1 MSDFLEKLLIW
12 DNSFLLETEELSKS
26 IKDSILGG
34 NNVHMTKLK
43 DLFKEDPEEKV
54 TDVIT
59 IDWKKQLLFVMTTV
73 ASFCLNSYAIISRWI
88 ERPERNPEV
97 FHNWSMLAVIHIE
110 FCGIVIMFSSL
121 SANILMLMINKS
133 INTITNT

>member
-12 DNSFLLETEELSKS
+12 DNSFLFETEELSKS

-88 ERPERNPEV
+88 ERP
-97 FHNWSMLAVIHIE
+97 
-110 FCGIVIMFSSL
+110 
-121 SANILMLMINKS
+121 
-133 INTITNT
+133 

>member
-12 DNSFLLETEELSKS
+12 DNSFLFETVDELSKS

-54 TDVIT
+54 IEVID
-59 IDWKKQLLFVMTTV
+59 IDWKKQSLFVTTTL
-73 ASFCLNSYAIISRWI
+73 ASFCLNSYAPI
-88 ERPERNPEV
+88 
-97 FHNWSMLAVIHIE
+97 F
-110 FCGIVIMFSSL
+110 
-121 SANILMLMINKS
+121 
-133 INTITNT
+133 

>member
-1 MSDFLEKLLIW
+1 
-12 DNSFLLETEELSKS
+12 
-26 IKDSILGG
+26 
-34 NNVHMTKLK
+34 
-43 DLFKEDPEEKV
+43 
-54 TDVIT
+54 
-59 IDWKKQLLFVMTTV
+59 MTTV
-73 ASFCLNSYAIISRWI
+73 ASFCLNSYAIVSRWI

-133 INTITNT
+133 INTIKKDSQNIKNKKD

>member
-1 MSDFLEKLLIW
+1 MSNFIEKLLIW
-12 DNSFLLETEELSKS
+12 DSSFLFETVEELSKS

-34 NNVHMTKLK
+34 NNVHITKLK
-43 DLFKEDPEEKV
+43 DLFKEKPEEKV
-54 TDVIT
+54 IEVID

-97 FHNWSMLAVIHIE
+97 FHNWSDV
-110 FCGIVIMFSSL
+110 GGY
-121 SANILMLMINKS
+121 
-133 INTITNT
+133 TY